1 MPLRVSRL
9 YGQPYKGQQL
19 NHTKNLKV
27 LTGRS
32 SDDCKLTETF
42 SFPGS
47 TFYWSRHRHNRHWAN
62 LVPRAFPG
70 TRLAWG
76 LSLIQSNMYI
86 GSLNFIRLLRAVIS
100 RFFEGEPNEIYRH
113 VSEKGSKGR
122 FFLAC
127 VAGTKR
133 GGVGDREKGKREGS
147 PPPPLF
153 PFLPIPYPFRRLL
166 RRLVLAPLSP
176 IFWGKRPEDEVGRF
190 KEFFWC
196 TLRPNEDN
204 TL

>member
-1 MPLRVSRL
+1 MPLRVSRF

-19 NHTKNLKV
+19 NHPKDLKV

-32 SDDCKLTETF
+32 SHDCKLTETF

-47 TFYWSRHRHNRHWAN
+47 TFYCSRHRHNRHWAN

-86 GSLNFIRLLRAVIS
+86 DIGSLNFIRLLRVVIS
-100 RFFEGEPNEIYRH
+100 RFFESEPNEIYSH

-122 FFLAC
+122 
-127 VAGTKR
+127 
-133 GGVGDREKGKREGS
+133 
-147 PPPPLF
+147 
-153 PFLPIPYPFRRLL
+153 YPFRRLL
-166 RRLVLAPLSP
+166 RRHVLASLSP
-176 IFWGKRPEDEVGRF
+176 IFWGKSPEDEVGRF